1 MTGTIEA
8 APIRA
13 ELERT
18 SPGLQASSLSSR
30 IMRNTAWTLVAR
42 LLFLPVSIC
51 LIPFIISKVGITH
64 YGIWVTLFA
73 VVDYFSLFDF
83 GNGAATIRHVAQYHA
98 AGEPRGIGQTITIS
112 ILFNLVF
119 IPPLFMAVSF
129 SEEII
134 SLFQIEA
141 ADQVEA
147 VFIFRWVIYNFA
159 VSQVS
164 NVFRST
170 MIGQQR
176 IHIVNYFDIAYVA
189 IYAGG
194 TVCLLNQGAGLG
206 GLILMLFFL
215 RSGLFVLQIGYLLI
229 TSPEI
234 LSGFGRVDGDLRKR
248 FFVYGMKL
256 QFLSIAG
263 LVNSQLDKLL
273 IGHFLRIE
281 FVGFYEIGQKLSGF
295 VRYLPSV
302 LLAPLIPASTELHV
316 KNDRQ
321 RLKALCLEG
330 TRYMVLLAAPVS
342 VFLAWLS
349 PAVIELWLQENAH
362 TYAALSLRILAIAFY
377 FNVAAGAISS
387 VGRGTGALQYELQA
401 GAFSTVLNVG
411 LSIVLILYFGFP
423 GALAGT
429 AAAMILMNSLWLHR
443 FGNHMGAGVAAKL
456 WSIVLKPLGC
466 GVFAGALCSLF
477 HGGAL
482 PVLADMFS
490 PRVAAAAA
498 LTASAAVFLAVY
510 GIGLAVTRMVTGPDL
525 RLIAQ
530 MLTGFFTFRRT
541 RGLGVNR

>member
-1 MTGTIEA
+1 MTRTIEP
-8 APIRA
+8 APIHA
-13 ELERT
+13 EPERT
-18 SPGLQASSLSSR
+18 SSGLHAAPLSSR
-30 IMRNTAWTLVAR
+30 IMRNAAWTLVAR
-42 LLFLPVSIC
+42 LLYLPVSIC

-83 GNGAATIRHVAQYHA
+83 GNGAATIRYVAHYDA
-98 AGEPRGIGQTITIS
+98 ADEPRGIGQTITIS
-112 ILFNLVF
+112 LLFNLVF
-119 IPPLFMAVSF
+119 IPPLFMAVTF
-129 SEEII
+129 SAEIV

-141 ADQVEA
+141 ADHAQA
-147 VFIFRWVIYNFA
+147 VFILKWVIGNFA
-159 VSQVS
+159 VGQLA

-170 MIGQQR
+170 MIGLQR
-176 IHIVNYFDIAYVA
+176 IHIVNYFDIAYLA
-189 IYAGG
+189 MYAGG
-194 TVCLLNQGAGLG
+194 TVFVLTHGAGLH
-206 GLILMLFFL
+206 GLILLLFFL
-215 RSGLFVLQIGYLLI
+215 RSALFALQIAYLLI

-234 LSGFGRVDGDLRKR
+234 LSGFGRADGELRKR
-248 FFVYGMKL
+248 FFAYGMKL

-281 FVGFYEIGQKLSGF
+281 FVAFYEIGQKLSGI
-295 VRYLPSV
+295 VRYIPSV
-302 LLAPLIPASTELHV
+302 LLAPLIPASTELQV

-321 RLKALCLEG
+321 RLQALCLEG

-362 TYAALSLRILAIAFY
+362 AYAALSLRILPIAFY

-466 GVFAGALCSLF
+466 AMVAGALCSLF
-477 HGGAL
+477 HSGAL

-490 PRVAAAAA
+490 SRVAAAAT
-498 LTASAAVFLAVY
+498 LSASAALFLAVY

-530 MLTGFFTFRRT
+530 VLAGFFTFRRA